1 MQHEHWRSHTCD
13 IGMIVFIRYV
23 GGISVLSME
32 NLLECMEMGKE
43 KEEKEGVVVGH
54 FLTMINVFEDGAT
67 C

>member
-1 MQHEHWRSHTCD
+1 
-13 IGMIVFIRYV
+13 
-23 GGISVLSME
+23 ME

-67 C
+67 CYGERPEGEWWNAAL